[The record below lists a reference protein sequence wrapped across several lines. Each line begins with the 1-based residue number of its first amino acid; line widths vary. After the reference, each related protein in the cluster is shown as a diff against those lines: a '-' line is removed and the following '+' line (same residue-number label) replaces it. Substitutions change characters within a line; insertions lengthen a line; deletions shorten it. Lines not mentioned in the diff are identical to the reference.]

1 MTSYCQIIIGMNR
14 CFRRR
19 EVKMG
24 ARETTGVAA
33 RTSFENVNLPH
44 CGKELVLIVQELNWY
59 ESRRNLQ
66 TKNAIQDLILWP
78 FRSSRSCLTKGE
90 LVSLFYGVPQK
101 YVLKW
106 LPHVQHVQHFSSFNQ

>member
-1 MTSYCQIIIGMNR
+1 
-14 CFRRR
+14 
-19 EVKMG
+19 MG

-66 TKNAIQDLILWP
+66 PKMPYKIL
-78 FRSSRSCLTKGE
+78 FCGTFGL
-90 LVSLFYGVPQK
+90 LVLA
-101 YVLKW
+101 
-106 LPHVQHVQHFSSFNQ
+106 